1 MTLAADIGGD
11 PLAPPVILLHG
22 GGQTRHSWLGAMN
35 ALLERGY
42 RVINIDAR
50 GHGQSDWSPQA
61 DYSLD
66 ALADDLL
73 AVIDSL
79 PSPPVL
85 VGASMGGMT
94 ALHAIARESKVI
106 ARTLVMVDVVPH
118 MKPEGIARIVSFML
132 SNKQGFSTIEE
143 AADAVSVYNPHRPRP
158 RDLSGLYKN
167 LRQREDGRLHWHW
180 DPAFFSESKAPPII
194 TGADAPSR
202 FINVRLP
209 VMLVRG
215 MRSDLVTDDG
225 VRHFR
230 SLISGLEVFDVAD
243 AGHMVVG
250 DRNDAFNQ
258 GILAFIQRHVPT

>member
-1 MTLAADIGGD
+1 MTLAAEIGGD
-11 PLAPPVILLHG
+11 PQAPPVILLHG
-22 GGQTRHSWLGAMN
+22 GGQTRHSWGAMN
-35 ALLERGY
+35 ALLEREY

-50 GHGQSDWSPQA
+50 GHGESDWSRQA

-79 PSPPVL
+79 SSPPAI

-94 ALHAIARESKVI
+94 ALHTIARESKAI

-118 MKPEGIARIVSFML
+118 MKPEGVARIVSFML
-132 SNKQGFSTIEE
+132 ANKQGFSTIEE
-143 AADAVSVYNPHRPRP
+143 AADAVSAYNPHRPRP

-167 LRQREDGRLHWHW
+167 LRRREDGRLHWHW
-180 DPAFFSESKAPPII
+180 DPAFLSAHKRPLII
-194 TGADAPSR
+194 TGADDPSR
-202 FINVRLP
+202 FVNVRLP
-209 VMLVRG
+209 VLLVRG
-215 MRSDLVTDDG
+215 MKSDLVTDDG

-230 SLISGLEVFDVAD
+230 NLIPGLEVLDVAG

-250 DRNDAFNQ
+250 DRNDAFNE
-258 GILAFIQRHVPT
+258 GILAFLQRHVST